1 MRPRSIIA
9 LIALLA
15 AGACGGG
22 GGEAPQGPA
31 PMAPFPAPV
40 RLYYDN
46 SGGIADS
53 VRMVIRDAQEFD
65 RVWRQATSRQS
76 TPPPPPAVDFASEM
90 VLVVG
95 AGRMTPEDRIA
106 VDSVGLSQ
114 TMNPAGSMVETLSVM
129 VQTTLACQRYEIE
142 AYPLE
147 IVRLR
152 RFGGDIR
159 FVERSQQAQN
169 CRAGPEPLP

>member
-1 MRPRSIIA
+1 MRPRSIVP
-9 LIALLA
+9 LIALLV

-22 GGEAPQGPA
+22 SSPPPGPA

-46 SGGIADS
+46 TGGIADS

-65 RVWRQATSRQS
+65 RVWRQATSQQS
-76 TPPPPPAVDFASEM
+76 VRPTPPAIDFTNEM

-106 VDSVGLSQ
+106 VDSVGVSE
-114 TMNPAGSMVETLSVM
+114 TMNAAGAMVETLSVI
-129 VQTTLACQRYEIE
+129 VETTLACQRFDIP
-142 AYPLE
+142 AFPLE

-152 RFGGDIR
+152 RFDGDIR
-159 FVERSQQAQN
+159 FVERTQQAQN
-169 CRAGPEPLP
+169 CRDGPEPLL

>member
-1 MRPRSIIA
+1 MRPRSIV
-9 LIALLA
+9 LLVALLA
-15 AGACGGG
+15 AGACGRGG
-22 GGEAPQGPA
+22 SSPPPGPA

-53 VRMVIRDAQEFD
+53 VRMVVKDAQEFD
-65 RVWRQATSRQS
+65 RVWRQATSRQAS
-76 TPPPPPAVDFASEM
+76 PPAAPAIDFTNEM

-95 AGRMTPEDRIA
+95 AGRMTPEDRVA
-106 VDSVGLSQ
+106 VDSVGVAQ
-114 TMNPAGSMVETLSVM
+114 TMNAAGSMVETLSVT
-129 VQTTLACQRYEIE
+129 VQTTLACQRFEIE

-152 RFGGDIR
+152 RFDGPIR

-169 CRAGPEPLP
+169 CRDGPEPLP

>member
-1 MRPRSIIA
+1 MRHRSIVA
-9 LIALLA
+9 LVALLA
-15 AGACGGG
+15 AGACGRGG
-22 GGEAPQGPA
+22 SPPPPGPA

-53 VRMVIRDAQEFD
+53 VRMVVKDAQEFD
-65 RVWRQATSRQS
+65 RVWRQATSRQA
-76 TPPPPPAVDFASEM
+76 TPPAPPAVDFTNEM
-90 VLVVG
+90 VLIVG

-106 VDSVGLSQ
+106 IDSVGISQ
-114 TMNPAGSMVETLSVM
+114 AMNSAGSMVETLSVI
-129 VQTTLACQRYEIE
+129 VQTTLACQRFEID

-152 RFGGDIR
+152 RFDGAVR

-169 CRAGPEPLP
+169 CRDGAEPLP